1 MSAISSSSQRASKD
15 PLTLVQKIHRR
26 LVLDSEL
33 SFSRHTEA
41 CEHLVLLRQSIQDDG
56 ALPKKARE
64 HMLCTGISV
73 WRRAFLSSDVQTELL
88 QRTCTLA
95 FVVLCMS
102 EAAST
107 LNSASSSTTQTAQLL
122 TSAGKTSVWSLLQPM
137 VEIATSKT
145 ITNELEARAAN
156 PEIPEDTLIRLV
168 EPSTDGAPEDNSD
181 LNEEAEAEEDDDDRV
196 SKRRRVTWREVID
209 DAKVPRMGDLAR
221 MTMQKAVAFMRTDAV
236 VSTLDEMGADYFRY
250 TSLHICE
257 TMLMPRGEEDVV
269 TLSSAPSLRLTQ
281 EQREEKLAV
290 IVSNAESEAGQML
303 SRDLL
308 MSMWLPAN
316 VVKTRRTLVLSRQ
329 ASTFAGAEYP
339 EITQRAH
346 EVAMQGAEWCWQNS
360 NHECE
365 RMGMLLAGLAI
376 MTTRTSGDDPDAI
389 RKKDAFGG
397 RVQLPFLETA
407 PPLAGMRL
415 VLIPHAKRWIL
426 YRLTSHG
433 TPSVVLS
440 QRGFEGFCSCV
451 IQLVASLSR

>member
-1 MSAISSSSQRASKD
+1 
-15 PLTLVQKIHRR
+15 
-26 LVLDSEL
+26 
-33 SFSRHTEA
+33 
-41 CEHLVLLRQSIQDDG
+41 
-56 ALPKKARE
+56 
-64 HMLCTGISV
+64 
-73 WRRAFLSSDVQTELL
+73 
-88 QRTCTLA
+88 
-95 FVVLCMS
+95 
-102 EAAST
+102 
-107 LNSASSSTTQTAQLL
+107 
-122 TSAGKTSVWSLLQPM
+122 M

-145 ITNELEARAAN
+145 ITNDVEARAAH

-181 LNEEAEAEEDDDDRV
+181 LNEEAEAEEEDDV
-196 SKRRRVTWREVID
+196 GATSKRRRITWHEVLD
-209 DAKVPRMGDLAR
+209 DANVPRMGDLAR

-308 MSMWLPAN
+308 LSMWLPAS

-346 EVAMQGAEWCWQNS
+346 EVAMQGSEWCWENS
-360 NHECE
+360 NHQCE

-376 MTTRTSGDDPDAI
+376 MTTRTSGDEPDAI

-407 PPLAGMRL
+407 PPVSGMRL

-426 YRLTSHG
+426 YRLTSQG

-440 QRGFEGFCSCV
+440 QRGFDGFCSCV
-451 IQLVASLSR
+451 IQLVASLNS

>member
-1 MSAISSSSQRASKD
+1 MSVISSSSQRASKD
-15 PLTLVQKIHRR
+15 PLTLVHKIHRR
-26 LVLDSEL
+26 LVLDAEL

-41 CEHLVLLRQSIQDDG
+41 CEHLVALRQSIQDDG

-64 HMLCTGISV
+64 HLLCTGISV
-73 WRRAFLSSDVQTELL
+73 WRRAFLGKHNDVQTELL
-88 QRTCTLA
+88 RRTCTLV

-102 EAAST
+102 EAASPST
-107 LNSASSSTTQTAQLL
+107 SESSSTPTHLL
-122 TSAGKTSVWSLLQPM
+122 TSAGEKSLWSLLQPI

-145 ITNELEARAAN
+145 ITNEAEARTAN
-156 PEIPEDTLIRLV
+156 PEIPEDALIRLV

-196 SKRRRVTWREVID
+196 SKRRRVTWSEVID
-209 DAKVPRMGDLAR
+209 DANLPRMGDLAR
-221 MTMQKAVAFMRTDAV
+221 ITMQKAVAFMRTDAV
-236 VSTLDEMGADYFRY
+236 VSTLDQMGADFFRY

-257 TMLMPRGEEDVV
+257 RMLMPRGEEDVV

-281 EQREEKLAV
+281 AQRDERLAV

-308 MSMWLPAN
+308 LSMWLPAN
-316 VVKTRRTLVLSRQ
+316 VIKTRRTLVLSRQ

-346 EVAMQGAEWCWQNS
+346 EVAMQGAEWCWENS
-360 NHECE
+360 NYECE

-407 PPLAGMRL
+407 PPASGLRL
-415 VLIPHAKRWIL
+415 VLISHAKRWIL

-440 QRGFEGFCSCV
+440 QRGFDGFCSCV
-451 IQLVASLSR
+451 IQLVASLSG